1 MLTKQQKNDYLLKR
15 KPIGEGKLD
24 LDCLFCVEDF
34 DPTEHE
40 GHCKLGLNQCQ
51 DCPYFHMDEEIVEW
65 TLFAWEQ
72 YPDYYA

>member
-1 MLTKQQKNDYLLKR
+1 MLTEQQKNDYLLKR
-15 KPIGEGKLD
+15 KPVGDKPD
-24 LDCLFCVEDF
+24 VDCIFCVEDF
-34 DPTEHE
+34 DPTEHD

-51 DCPYFHMDEEIVEW
+51 DCPYFYMDEEIVEW